1 MTNRIGI
8 IGGGFS
14 GTILVRHLVNQTNKK
29 LDIILFNYTNKLS
42 GGVAYNPKSK
52 RLLLNVIASKMSA
65 FPDQPNHFVEWCLK
79 NGLAKENESSI
90 LASSFLPR
98 AVYGQY
104 LKDIWNE
111 TIEISRKNGHELNVF
126 EEEEVQ
132 NVQKTNGAY
141 NLKSKNYS
149 LNVDFVVL
157 ATGNELPGNPEILNP
172 SFFHS
177 EYYHQNPWKINLSN
191 FKNDQ
196 PILIIGN
203 GLTMVDTVIELR
215 ENGFNQKIV
224 SVSPNGFNILPHR
237 NFTFEYKG
245 LLTQISEKHSL
256 LEIVTIFNQE
266 LKRLNEFGISAEP
279 LIDSL
284 RPNTQ
289 KIWKRLSLSEK
300 RLFLKRLRHLWGVA
314 RHRIPFVSY
323 DFIQKQQI
331 ENRLE
336 ILAGKIIDISVQN
349 GIVHA
354 EVFDK
359 KRNTKIKHTFSNV
372 INCTGPETNI
382 SRLGDCLLLNMLNE
396 ELIVQDELN
405 LGIQVNEQ
413 FQVIDKEGRT
423 SSAIFAMG
431 NLIKGVLWESTAINE
446 LRSQAKYISE
456 KLVNR

>member
-1 MTNRIGI
+1 
-8 IGGGFS
+8 
-14 GTILVRHLVNQTNKK
+14 
-29 LDIILFNYTNKLS
+29 
-42 GGVAYNPKSK
+42 
-52 RLLLNVIASKMSA
+52 
-65 FPDQPNHFVEWCLK
+65 
-79 NGLAKENESSI
+79 
-90 LASSFLPR
+90 
-98 AVYGQY
+98 
-104 LKDIWNE
+104 
-111 TIEISRKNGHELNVF
+111 
-126 EEEEVQ
+126 
-132 NVQKTNGAY
+132 
-141 NLKSKNYS
+141 
-149 LNVDFVVL
+149 
-157 ATGNELPGNPEILNP
+157 
-172 SFFHS
+172 
-177 EYYHQNPWKINLSN
+177 
-191 FKNDQ
+191 
-196 PILIIGN
+196 
-203 GLTMVDTVIELR
+203 MVDTVIELR

-237 NFTFEYKG
+237 NFTFEYKC
-245 LLTQISEKHSL
+245 LLTQISENHSL
-256 LEIVTIFNQE
+256 LEIVSIFNQE

-289 KIWKRLSLSEK
+289 KIWKMLSLSEK

-359 KRNTKIKHTFSNV
+359 KRNTKVKHTFSNV

-382 SRLGDCLLLNMLNE
+382 SRLSNCLLLNMLNGG
-396 ELIVQDELN
+396 LIVQDELN

-413 FQVIDKEGRT
+413 FQVIDKDGRP

-456 KLVNR
+456 KIINR